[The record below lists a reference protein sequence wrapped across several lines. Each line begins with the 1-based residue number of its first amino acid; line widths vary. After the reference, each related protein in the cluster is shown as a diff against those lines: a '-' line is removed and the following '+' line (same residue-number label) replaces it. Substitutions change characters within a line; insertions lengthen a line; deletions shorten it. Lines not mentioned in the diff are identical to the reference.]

1 MAQFECIDILIRNT
15 RLYLCHLCVSTVIC
29 LKVSSGGRRGLTGA
43 LAHRPVGPGRN
54 PAPGPARTRR
64 RPS

>member
-15 RLYLCHLCVSTVIC
+15 RLYLCHLCVSTVLC
-29 LKVSSGGRRGLTGA
+29 LKVLSGGRRGLTGA
-43 LAHRPVGPGRN
+43 LAHRP
-54 PAPGPARTRR
+54 APGPARTRR